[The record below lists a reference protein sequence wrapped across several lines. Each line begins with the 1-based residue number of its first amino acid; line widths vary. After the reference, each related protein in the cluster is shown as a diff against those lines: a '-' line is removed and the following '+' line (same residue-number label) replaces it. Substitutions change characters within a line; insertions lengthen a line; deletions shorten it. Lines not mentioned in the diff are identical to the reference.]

1 MSAPLTIVV
10 GGYIVS
16 YPLGGMTWHHLN
28 YLLGLH
34 ELGHEVWFLEDSGSY
49 SLPYDPTTWTSNP
62 DSTYGRRYLE
72 QTLREFGLP
81 VRYCYY
87 SQFEDRHYGLSR
99 DELHALL
106 ARADLLL
113 CVSGVTPLRDDRPR
127 PRRVVGI
134 DTDPVFTQLR
144 MLHDADFAAYW
155 RGFDAVASFG
165 RLIGTP
171 DCPLPTHG
179 LEWVPTNQPLALRH
193 WPVVP
198 CTSRAF
204 TTIGKWEHTADR
216 HLEFAGRKYL
226 SSKGVEWLKMLDLP
240 RRVPQW
246 DMVLGMLAMPGETRT
261 RFEQHGWRLID
272 PEQSTL
278 SCDAFRRFIQ
288 DSAGE
293 FTVAKEI
300 YAGLPS
306 GWFSDR
312 GSAYLASGRP
322 VVTQDSGFDRWLPA
336 GEGLF
341 SVHGVDDAA
350 GALEQIAADWPR
362 HSRAARRI
370 AEQYFDSSKVLAA
383 LLEQVM

>member
-1 MSAPLTIVV
+1 MTIVV
-10 GGYIVS
+10 GGYIIG

-34 ELGHEVWFLEDSGSY
+34 ELGHEVWFFEDSGEY
-49 SLPYDPTTWTSNP
+49 ALPYNPTTWTCEA
-62 DSTYGRRYLE
+62 DSTYGRNYLE
-72 QTLREFGLP
+72 QTFRQYGLP
-81 VRYCYY
+81 LRYCYY
-87 SQFEDRHYGLSR
+87 SQFEDKHYGLSR
-99 DELHALL
+99 EELHDLL
-106 ARADLLL
+106 RRADLLL
-113 CVSGVTPLRDDRPR
+113 CVSGVTPIRPER
-127 PRRVVGI
+127 PHPRRVAVV

-144 MLHDADFAAYW
+144 MGHDSEFIRYYQQ
-155 RGFDAVASFG
+155 FDAVASFG

-179 LEWVPTNQPLALRH
+179 IHWIPTNQPVALRH

-198 CTSRAF
+198 TDSRDF

-216 HLEFAGRKYL
+216 HVEFNGRKYL
-226 SSKGVEWLKMLDLP
+226 SSKGVEWMKLIDLP
-240 RRVPQW
+240 RRVPW
-246 DMVLGMLAMPGETRT
+246 NMVLGMLSVPGEVAAEFQTHGWTIQNPEDATRT
-261 RFEQHGWRLID
+261 CESFQ
-272 PEQSTL
+272 
-278 SCDAFRRFIQ
+278 RFIQ
-288 DSAGE
+288 SSAGE

-322 VVTQDSGFDRWLPA
+322 VVTQDSGFDRWLPT

-341 SVHGVDDAA
+341 SFKSADEAADA
-350 GALEQIAADWPR
+350 LNQIAQDYPR

-370 AEQYFDSSKVLAA
+370 VEEHFDAWKVLTELIDA
-383 LLEQVM
+383 VT